1 MHTMYSLYTPHTYK
15 RATTNRC
22 MIKYVLNT
30 VNIHHMHTNTPKKKT
45 QNKKWWI
52 AAHPEAQWQTCQD
65 KKQKKTKKNMPKKKS
80 GG

>member
-1 MHTMYSLYTPHTYK
+1 
-15 RATTNRC
+15 
-22 MIKYVLNT
+22 
-30 VNIHHMHTNTPKKKT
+30 MHTNTPKKKT

-65 KKQKKTKKNMPKKKS
+65 KKKICQKKNQVDSGAPGSKVANMPRQKKNTNMPKKKS